1 MNEECLLTALVNR
14 DNLARLLSPVTSL
27 RLYSRATGEVVSDTV
42 TEAQAAE
49 SCIMP
54 DGQITVDGV
63 QVYVA

>member
-1 MNEECLLTALVNR
+1 MYNSPITDLINR
-14 DNLARLLSPVTSL
+14 DNLARLISPVSSL
-27 RLYSRATGEVVSDTV
+27 RLYSRATGELVSEVV